1 MTGDYFEVSFFYPFQ
16 SAQSEEIL
24 IATLKR
30 LGVKRD
36 QIVQTLESRHKAIRI
51 YLPTLKAST
60 SLLSKYQKA
69 PVARV
74 RVCSKFISYANW
86 AEKWKEDYEIQ
97 ALGKSFVVVPAWR
110 LDEYRA
116 EKYRG
121 RISVVIDPLS
131 AFGSG
136 EHETTRLVTRVMETL
151 RGRFSSFL
159 DVGTGTGILSVFAAH
174 LGARRILGFDC
185 DKPSAEC
192 AKFNFH
198 KNISFTV
205 ESKFQCLQLA
215 RLKIKGEFE
224 LVTANINSHI
234 LENFRNEIVR
244 SAKKGGWVLV
254 SGILRQTY
262 RSFRQNFDGKD
273 LRCQK
278 VLRGRRWVAILY
290 RKQ

>member
-1 MTGDYFEVSFFYPFQ
+1 MVGDFFEISLFYPSQ
-16 SAQSEEIL
+16 SLEIENKL
-24 IATLKR
+24 IHTLKR
-30 LGVKRD
+30 LGIKRD
-36 QIVQTLESRHKAIRI
+36 QIVQTLEPRHKAVRI
-51 YLPTLKAST
+51 YLPTRRASDGF
-60 SLLSKYQKA
+60 LAKYKKVSV
-69 PVARV
+69 PHVDIR
-74 RVCSKFISYANW
+74 SKFISYANW

-97 ALGKSFVVVPAWR
+97 TLGKCFVVVPAWR
-110 LDEYRA
+110 LKEYRA

-121 RISVVIDPLS
+121 RIPVVIDPLS

-136 EHETTRLVTRVMETL
+136 EHETTRLVTRMMETL
-151 RGRFSSFL
+151 KGRFESFL

-174 LGARRILGFDC
+174 LGARRIMGFDC

-192 AKFNFH
+192 AQFNFD
-198 KNISFTV
+198 KNISFSV
-205 ESKFQCLQLA
+205 ESKFQCLQLS
-215 RLKIKGEFE
+215 RSKIKGEFD

-262 RSFRQNFDGKD
+262 RSFRENFDGKD
-273 LRCQK
+273 LKCQK
-278 VLRGRRWVAILY
+278 VLHGRRWVSVLY